1 MKDLLCGKVL
11 LFTPFPTVDR
21 AGILIRERAMAEQGQ
36 PVGFI
41 MGHLKFGNHPYL
53 RG

>member
-11 LFTPFPTVDR
+11 LFTPFPTVDT

>member
-1 MKDLLCGKVL
+1 MWQRAA
-11 LFTPFPTVDR
+11 FTPFPTVDT
-21 AGILIRERAMAEQGQ
+21 AGILIRKRAMGEQGH

-41 MGHLKFGNHPYL
+41 MGHLKFGNNLYL